1 MAFLKDLMLELS
13 QRSSVES
20 LQPDTD
26 GIYNLVYDNEVRLRL
41 FEDTTEE
48 ELILLSD
55 VMDFAPESLSPA
67 AMRVLLLSNFRWALS
82 ARGSFGVQ
90 PGTDLV
96 EYALRESL
104 SEMTIDKLEPLLK
117 NVIACIL
124 TCRRDLSA
132 TNNTE
137 PKEPLPINSELL
149 KG

>member
-1 MAFLKDLMLELS
+1 MALLKDLMSELS
-13 QRSSVES
+13 QRLGVGS
-20 LQPDTD
+20 LEPDAD

-41 FEDTTEE
+41 FEDAAAE
-48 ELILLSD
+48 ELIILSD
-55 VMDFAPESLSPA
+55 VMDLAPDILSPA
-67 AMRVLLLSNFRWALS
+67 AMRVLLLLNFRWALS

-104 SEMTIDKLEPLLK
+104 SAMTIDKLEQLLK

-132 TNNTE
+132 TKSSE
-137 PKEPLPINSELL
+137 AKEPLPINSELL